1 MSIKDIIEARG
12 GQLAQAI
19 NSGDSERVSQFYT
32 EDALL
37 MPPGSPQLQGR
48 AAIRECWQGMI
59 DAGVK
64 DLKFTCH
71 EAIELGDTVI
81 EVSSMSGTAPGE
93 GGSQETVVG
102 KYIVIWKNDG
112 GKWKLDKDI
121 WNTNQPAT

>member
-12 GQLAQAI
+12 GQIAQAM
-19 NSGDSERVSQFYT
+19 NSRDSERISQFYT

-71 EAIELGDTVI
+71 EAIELGDTAI
-81 EVSSMSGTAPGE
+81 EVSSMSGTHGE
-93 GGSQETVVG
+93 GGSQATFVG
-102 KYIVIWKNDG
+102 KYIVIWKKGSDDD
-112 GKWKLDKDI
+112 WYLHRDI
-121 WNTNQPAT
+121 WNFDA

>member
-12 GQLAQAI
+12 GQLAQAM

-48 AAIRECWQGMI
+48 AAIRELWQGMI

-71 EAIELGDTVI
+71 EAIELGDTAI

-93 GGSQETVVG
+93 GGSQETFVG
-102 KYIVIWKNDG
+102 KYIVVWKKGSDDD
-112 GKWKLDKDI
+112 WYVHRDI
-121 WNTNQPAT
+121 WNLDA

>member
-12 GQLAQAI
+12 GQLAQAM
-19 NSGDSERVSQFYT
+19 NSGDSERVSQLYT

-37 MPPGSPQLQGR
+37 MPPDSPQLQGR

-71 EAIELGDTVI
+71 EAIELGDTAI

-93 GGSQETVVG
+93 GGSQATFVG
-102 KYIVIWKNDG
+102 KYIVIWKKGSDDD
-112 GKWKLDKDI
+112 WYLHRDI
-121 WNTNQPAT
+121 WNFDA

>member
-1 MSIKDIIEARG
+1 
-12 GQLAQAI
+12 
-19 NSGDSERVSQFYT
+19 
-32 EDALL
+32 

-71 EAIELGDTVI
+71 EAIELGDTAI

-93 GGSQETVVG
+93 GGSQETFVG
-102 KYIVIWKNDG
+102 KYIVIWKKGSDDD
-112 GKWKLDKDI
+112 WYVHRDI
-121 WNTNQPAT
+121 WNFDA